1 MRKRLIFKRRKRFFV
16 IRELKS
22 VGSKLT
28 LRQQEASVESPEV
41 GIRQIVT
48 AAESKINEGRADY
61 PVPGGILILF
71 TKLQNHCGVQSFFGH
86 NDRQL
91 LLKHLSIFAQIFS
104 EKVLPIEYIQQYKIW
119 LDI

>member
-61 PVPGGILILF
+61 PVPGGILIHTFHQTTESLWSSKLF
-71 TKLQNHCGVQSFFGH
+71 WTQRSSVATEAS
-86 NDRQL
+86 
-91 LLKHLSIFAQIFS
+91 
-104 EKVLPIEYIQQYKIW
+104 
-119 LDI
+119 

>member
-1 MRKRLIFKRRKRFFV
+1 MGGGEEVIFFGVEKMRKRLIFKRRKRFFV

-48 AAESKINEGRADY
+48 LAESKIQLPSFNALNAEHADY
-61 PVPGGILILF
+61 LFLPG
-71 TKLQNHCGVQSFFGH
+71 N
-86 NDRQL
+86 
-91 LLKHLSIFAQIFS
+91 
-104 EKVLPIEYIQQYKIW
+104 
-119 LDI
+119 